1 MNFSV
6 LFNINYSSLQKNYV
20 QKAYTLLEAI
30 LREII
35 SEGTFQCTGSL
46 PITASS
52 PLEISL
58 FEDEPLLNFCQL
70 LVFAC
75 SRHSGDEARDVFNSL
90 VDRYKGNLSEK
101 NREIVLR
108 IEKLYFP
115 PAKAVS
121 QSRENPMNLGNMGSM
136 LNSMFKGM
144 LAGPPQAPSLSPSP
158 PPPPDID

>member
-1 MNFSV
+1 MKFSV
-6 LFNINYSSLQKNYV
+6 FFNIRCSSLQKKYV

-35 SEGTFQCTGSL
+35 SEGTFQYTGSL
-46 PITASS
+46 PIAASS

-58 FEDEPLLNFCQL
+58 FEDEPLINFCQL

-75 SRHSGDEARDVFNSL
+75 SRHGGDEARGVFNSL
-90 VDRYKGNLSEK
+90 VDRYKDNLSEK
-101 NREIVLR
+101 NREILLF

-115 PAKAVS
+115 AAKAVP
-121 QSRENPMNLGNMGSM
+121 QSHENPMNLGNMGNM

-144 LAGPPQAPSLSPSP
+144 FAGPPQSPSRSP